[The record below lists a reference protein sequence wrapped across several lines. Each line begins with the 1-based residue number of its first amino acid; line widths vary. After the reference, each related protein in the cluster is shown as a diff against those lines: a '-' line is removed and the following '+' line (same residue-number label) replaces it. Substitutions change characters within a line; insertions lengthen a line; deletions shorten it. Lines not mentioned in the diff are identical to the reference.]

1 MAFSDWFIPERIR
14 QRQDQLIQA
23 RTTVNVA
30 MLAALLTPLF
40 SVSYFKLGHSAMGF
54 GILAGGAG
62 MALSVLLMRLTGLMQ
77 LAANVAITSM
87 YAMVCWMAWVNGG
100 LMGTSIVW
108 FATVPFAAIFIAGR
122 RAGYVWAVL
131 TLLALVLFMLLHN
144 DPGALP
150 DIPIPATE
158 FPFMQL
164 KSLVGLTLVVL
175 ALALAF
181 DSAKA
186 KGFNSLE
193 TAREQAE
200 SSRHAIAA
208 MLDQIA
214 RSVRAASQE
223 SKDIA
228 DSAHLMVDTMQKQS
242 ARTQE
247 MVVTVQQM
255 SDLTSHNADQT
266 VHAAEVAGNARQHAS
281 AGGQVMDEA
290 VRRLDEAGQAMSR
303 SAAAIESLERRSNEV
318 SGIAQLIGEI
328 ADQTN
333 LLALN
338 AAIEAARAGEMGR
351 GFAVVADEVRKLAE
365 RTQSATKDIEAK
377 IGLIVDGTQEALIAI
392 RDGSSRMQSGAG
404 NARAAQ
410 ESLSGIISNAHELAN
425 VLEAVSSAGSTQSQG
440 FKTFAGNVTA
450 IGRATQTLSDETGS
464 IAGSTRRLDALM
476 AELQDFT
483 RRYEAAQSQPA

>member
-87 YAMVCWMAWVNGG
+87 YTMVCWMAWVNGG

-338 AAIEAARAGEMGR
+338 AAIEAARAGENGR
-351 GFAVVADEVRKLAE
+351 GFAVVADEVRLLSEKTGHATSE
-365 RTQSATKDIEAK
+365 ISAVISV
-377 IGLIVDGTQEALIAI
+377 IGEETATAVQKMEHVTPQVKRGL
-392 RDGSSRMQSGAG
+392 
-404 NARAAQ
+404 
-410 ESLSGIISNAHELAN
+410 ELAN
-425 VLEAVSSAGSTQSQG
+425 GAQQKLGQIHTHARSSLESAEKVIAVVDQQIANADDLLKHVETISVKTEEALSAMQKNKEVAEKMKQLANQLDNSVAE
-440 FKTFAGNVTA
+440 FKT
-450 IGRATQTLSDETGS
+450 R
-464 IAGSTRRLDALM
+464 
-476 AELQDFT
+476 
-483 RRYEAAQSQPA
+483 

>member
-1 MAFSDWFIPERIR
+1 MTRRADVKR
-14 QRQDQLIQA
+14 QTA
-23 RTTVNVA
+23 E
-30 MLAALLTPLF
+30 
-40 SVSYFKLGHSAMGF
+40 
-54 GILAGGAG
+54 
-62 MALSVLLMRLTGLMQ
+62 
-77 LAANVAITSM
+77 
-87 YAMVCWMAWVNGG
+87 
-100 LMGTSIVW
+100 TSI
-108 FATVPFAAIFIAGR
+108 
-122 RAGYVWAVL
+122 
-131 TLLALVLFMLLHN
+131 LVSMDL
-144 DPGALP
+144 DGTGKA
-150 DIPIPATE
+150 DIRTGIG
-158 FPFMQL
+158 F
-164 KSLVGLTLVVL
+164 
-175 ALALAF
+175 F
-181 DSAKA
+181 D
-186 KGFNSLE
+186 
-193 TAREQAE
+193 
-200 SSRHAIAA
+200 H

-365 RTQSATKDIEAK
+365 RTGQATTEISQMIDGMRSATGSASSFP
-377 IGLIVDGTQEALIAI
+377 LF
-392 RDGSSRMQSGAG
+392 SSRTIAPDNS
-404 NARAAQ
+404 
-410 ESLSGIISNAHELAN
+410 ES
-425 VLEAVSSAGSTQSQG
+425 
-440 FKTFAGNVTA
+440 
-450 IGRATQTLSDETGS
+450 
-464 IAGSTRRLDALM
+464 
-476 AELQDFT
+476 
-483 RRYEAAQSQPA
+483 AQSSRAERKN